1 MFRMNGTRE
10 ERLDAC
16 RRFAEDLN
24 ELPGKIEVLESIEV
38 GINENP
44 SEEWDLVLT
53 AVVPTLRMS
62 VSMPSIRIMWQL
74 RLLHQPISQLGPA
87 STIIFRG

>member
-1 MFRMNGTRE
+1 MVKHVVMFRMNGTRE

-16 RRFAEDLN
+16 RWFAEDLN

-44 SEEWDLVLT
+44 G
-53 AVVPTLRMS
+53 A
-62 VSMPSIRIMWQL
+62 
-74 RLLHQPISQLGPA
+74 A
-87 STIIFRG
+87 A